1 MHISLKKHNVYGIVP
16 AIAGWNAVH
25 MRLLFLT
32 GNRKTLHTLL
42 LFLVIVSII
51 QPVAAETADYWIST
65 SYSLSNAGRY
75 QEALEAC
82 DKAIVINPTSATA
95 WSNKATI
102 LFSLQRYQEAVN
114 AADKAMSYKEN
125 YFTPLLTK
133 GAALNRLGKHAEAL
147 AAAETVISWDPANY
161 KAWNNKAAALDDL
174 KRYTEAIEAADTA
187 IALKSD
193 YAKPWLTKGDSL
205 RDLGRNTEAIA
216 AYDRAIALDPTYVT
230 PKEHKQVILDYLL
243 SNNTNIS
250 PSSSGSLPLSLTQNT
265 TADLPAQM
273 DTPSSFLPLAG
284 GIILLVAIVG
294 IVSYIMLKSRQKG
307 LPGPGSVLSAPPE
320 TRVVGHEVFIS
331 YSHQDKPTADAICN
345 ALESKNVKCWIA
357 PRDILPGVNYQ
368 ESIVDAIDASLIMIL
383 VFSSFSNESPH
394 VIRELTRAVGKRVI
408 IIPFKI
414 EEISPSKSIEYLI
427 SVPHWLDAMTPPLE
441 RHIEELGNTVR
452 ILLDNDKKKKKES
465 A

>member
-1 MHISLKKHNVYGIVP
+1 MGLCGNCWLVYRPEMGF
-16 AIAGWNAVH
+16 
-25 MRLLFLT
+25 MT
-32 GNRKTLHTLL
+32 GNKKRQKIVFFF
-42 LFLVIVSII
+42 LFILIII
-51 QPVAAETADYWIST
+51 QPVAAESADYWIST

-82 DKAIVINPTSATA
+82 DNAIAINPTSATA

-102 LFSLQRYQEAVN
+102 LFSLQRYQESVN

-133 GAALNRLGKHAEAL
+133 GAALNRLGKHEEAL

-161 KAWNNKAAALDDL
+161 KAWNNKAVALDDL
-174 KRYTEAIEAADTA
+174 KRYTEAIEAADRA

-250 PSSSGSLPLSLTQNT
+250 PSSSGSLPRSLTQNT
-265 TADLPAQM
+265 TADLPGQT
-273 DTPSSFLPLAG
+273 DSPSSFLPLAG

-294 IVSYIMLKSRQKG
+294 IGTYIMLKNRQKD
-307 LPGPGSVLSAPPE
+307 LPVTNGDTGSVLPASPE
-320 TRVVGHEVFIS
+320 TRVIGHEVFIS

-345 ALESKNVKCWIA
+345 VLESRSIKCWIA

-368 ESIVDAIDASLIMIL
+368 ESIVDAIDGSLIMIL

-394 VIRELTRAVGKRVI
+394 VIRELTRAVGKKVI

-452 ILLDNDKKKKKES
+452 ILLDNEKKKNKSPHDLSDSE
-465 A
+465 

>member
-1 MHISLKKHNVYGIVP
+1 MLVGIP
-16 AIAGWNAVH
+16 GH
-25 MRLLFLT
+25 MAMLFITLDRKQLNTLILFLT
-32 GNRKTLHTLL
+32 
-42 LFLVIVSII
+42 VIAFA
-51 QPVAAETADYWIST
+51 QPVSAETADYWIST

-75 QEALEAC
+75 EEALAAC
-82 DKAIVINPTSATA
+82 DNAIAINPTSATA

-102 LFSLQRYQEAVN
+102 LFSLQRYQESVN
-114 AADKAMSYKEN
+114 AADRAISYKEN

-133 GAALNRLGKHAEAL
+133 GAALNRLGKHTEAL
-147 AAAETVISWDPANY
+147 EAAETIISWDPSNY
-161 KAWNNKAAALDDL
+161 KAWNNKAVALDDL

-187 IALKSD
+187 IALKAD

-205 RDLGRNTEAIA
+205 RDLGQYTEAIA
-216 AYDRAIALDPTYVT
+216 AYDKAIALDPAYIT

-243 SNNTNIS
+243 TNNTNIS
-250 PSSSGSLPLSLTQNT
+250 PSSSVGFPLSRLQNT

-273 DTPSSFLPLAG
+273 DTPSSFYPLEW
-284 GIILLVAIVG
+284 GIILLLAILG
-294 IVSYIMLKSRQKG
+294 IGSYIVLKKRQQG
-307 LPGPGSVLSAPPE
+307 LPVPGPDSDSLPLSHPE
-320 TRVVGHEVFIS
+320 TRVIGHEVFIS

-345 ALESKNVKCWIA
+345 ALESRNIKCWIA

-368 ESIVDAIDASLIMIL
+368 ESIVDAIDACLIMVL

-394 VIRELTRAVGKRVI
+394 VIRELTRAVGKKVI

-427 SVPHWLDAMTPPLE
+427 SVPHWLDALTPPLE

-452 ILLDNDKKKKKES
+452 ILLDNERKKKKSPNDLTGSE
-465 A
+465 

>member
-1 MHISLKKHNVYGIVP
+1 MLVGIPGHMAMLFITLDRKKLNTLV
-16 AIAGWNAVH
+16 
-25 MRLLFLT
+25 LFLT
-32 GNRKTLHTLL
+32 
-42 LFLVIVSII
+42 VIAFA

-75 QEALEAC
+75 EEALVAC
-82 DKAIVINPTSATA
+82 DNAIAINPTSATA

-102 LFSLQRYQEAVN
+102 LFSLQRYQESVN
-114 AADKAMSYKEN
+114 AADTAISLKEN

-133 GAALNRLGKHAEAL
+133 GAALNRLGKHTEAL
-147 AAAETVISWDPANY
+147 AAAETVISWDPSNY
-161 KAWNNKAAALDDL
+161 KAWNNKAVALDDL

-187 IALKSD
+187 ISLKAD

-205 RDLGRNTEAIA
+205 RDLGRYTEAIA
-216 AYDRAIALDPTYVT
+216 AYDRATALDPAYIT

-243 SNNTNIS
+243 TNNTNIS
-250 PSSSGSLPLSLTQNT
+250 PSSSMGLPLSLTQNT
-265 TADLPAQM
+265 SMDLPAQM
-273 DTPSSFLPLAG
+273 DTPSSFFPLEW
-284 GIILLVAIVG
+284 GIILLVAILG
-294 IVSYIMLKSRQKG
+294 IGSYIVLNKRQQG
-307 LPGPGSVLSAPPE
+307 FNIPGSDTGSLPSSHPE
-320 TRVVGHEVFIS
+320 TRVIGHEVFIS

-345 ALESKNVKCWIA
+345 ALESKNIKCWIA

-368 ESIVDAIDASLIMIL
+368 ESIVDAIDASLIMVL

-394 VIRELTRAVGKRVI
+394 VIRELTRAVGKKVI

-427 SVPHWLDAMTPPLE
+427 SVPHWLDALTPPLE

-452 ILLDNDKKKKKES
+452 ILLDNEKKKKKSPHALSGPE
-465 A
+465 